1 MFKGIRKR
9 LVMLRE
15 SVGMALDNIRSNK
28 VRSFLTLLGI
38 MIGVMAVI
46 TLISTVSGVSGT
58 ITSSFSGMGVGT
70 LTVSVSGSDLKTGM
84 TPEDLAVISG
94 LESVDGVVP
103 SISLNGRVSYG
114 KNVQTGLSVSG
125 RNAYYFSLNE
135 DMIVQGRALNFIDD
149 DNRSYVCVISQEIV
163 DEFFFGVNPI
173 GETLYISGLPFTIA
187 GRYEEDSGGGIAAI
201 FTGSPAVMIPY
212 TTAMKVNNS
221 NEVTSFTVYLKE
233 GTESAA
239 AQEEIES
246 AMDVLFDFEEDCYTV
261 ASMETIEETMNTM
274 TTMMSSLLAGIAS
287 IALLVG
293 GIGIMNMM
301 LTTVTE
307 RTGEIGLKKALGA
320 VPGQIQIQFLL
331 ESFLLS
337 MIGGL
342 LGVVLGL
349 ALSYGLCQALGT
361 SFVFN
366 SGAVALGVG
375 FSAAVGIIFG
385 WAPAR
390 KASRLN
396 PIDALRDNEDDET
409 RNGSTGC
416 PDAGS
421 GGRRG

>member
-1 MFKGIRKR
+1 MFKAIRKR
-9 LVMLRE
+9 LIMLRE
-15 SVGMALDNIRSNK
+15 STAMALDNIRSNK

-58 ITSSFSGMGVGT
+58 ISSSFSDMGVGT
-70 LTVSVSGSDLKTGM
+70 MTVTVSGSDLKTGM
-84 TPEDLAVISG
+84 TPEDLQVISE
-94 LESVDGVVP
+94 LENVDGVVP
-103 SISLNGRVSYG
+103 TISLNGRVSYG
-114 KNVQTGLSVSG
+114 RDVQTGMSVSG
-125 RNAYYFSLNE
+125 KNAYYFTLNE
-135 DMIVQGRALNFIDD
+135 DMIVQGRALNYIDD
-149 DNRSYVCVISQEIV
+149 DNRSYVCVISQKIV
-163 DEFFFGVNPI
+163 DEFFLGIDPV
-173 GETLYISGLPFTIA
+173 GETLYVSGLPFTIV
-187 GRYEEDSGGGIAAI
+187 GRYEEDSGGGIASI
-201 FTGSPAVMIPY
+201 FMGSPDVLIPY

-221 NEVTSFTVYLKE
+221 NEVTSFTVYLTD
-233 GTESAA
+233 GADSAA
-239 AQEEIES
+239 AKEEIED

-261 ASMETIEETMNTM
+261 ASMESIEETMNTM
-274 TTMMSSLLAGIAS
+274 TTMLSSLLAGIAS

-307 RTGEIGLKKALGA
+307 RTAEIGLKKALGA

-342 LGVVLGL
+342 LGVIFGL
-349 ALSYGLCQALGT
+349 ALSYGLCQMLGT
-361 SFVFN
+361 SFVLN
-366 SGAVALGVG
+366 AGAIALGVG

-396 PIDALRDNEDDET
+396 PIDALR
-409 RNGSTGC
+409 
-416 PDAGS
+416 AV
-421 GGRRG
+421 